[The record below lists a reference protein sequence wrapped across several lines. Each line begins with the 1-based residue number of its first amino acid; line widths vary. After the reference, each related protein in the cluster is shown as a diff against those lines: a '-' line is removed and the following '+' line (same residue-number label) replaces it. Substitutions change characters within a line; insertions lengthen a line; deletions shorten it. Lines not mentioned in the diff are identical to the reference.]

1 MKAEKLF
8 CNRNKFQNFK
18 HSLVFENF
26 NKEIIIM
33 RLREIVGDILDQ
45 TPQVSD
51 RVIKLDEQVI
61 TQEEL
66 DKRMQDK
73 SVRITETS
81 PDNYKTL
88 QRLRG

>member
-1 MKAEKLF
+1 MM
-8 CNRNKFQNFK
+8 
-18 HSLVFENF
+18 H
-26 NKEIIIM
+26 
-33 RLREIVGDILDQ
+33 LREIVGDTPDQ
-45 TPQVSD
+45 TPD

-73 SVRITETS
+73 SVRVTETS

>member
-1 MKAEKLF
+1 MI
-8 CNRNKFQNFK
+8 
-18 HSLVFENF
+18 H
-26 NKEIIIM
+26 
-33 RLREIVGDILDQ
+33 LREIVGNTPDQ
-45 TPQVSD
+45 TSD
-51 RVIKLDEQVI
+51 RVIKLDEQVV

-73 SVRITETS
+73 SVRVTETS

>member
-1 MKAEKLF
+1 MM
-8 CNRNKFQNFK
+8 
-18 HSLVFENF
+18 H
-26 NKEIIIM
+26 
-33 RLREIVGDILDQ
+33 LREIVGDTPNQVSQ
-45 TPQVSD
+45 TPD
-51 RVIKLDEQVI
+51 RVIKLDEQVV

-73 SVRITETS
+73 SVRVTETS

>member
-1 MKAEKLF
+1 MT
-8 CNRNKFQNFK
+8 
-18 HSLVFENF
+18 H
-26 NKEIIIM
+26 
-33 RLREIVGDILDQ
+33 LREIVGNVPDQ
-45 TPQVSD
+45 TSD
-51 RVIKLDEQVI
+51 RVIKLDEQVV

-73 SVRITETS
+73 SVRVTETS

>member
-1 MKAEKLF
+1 MMHLK
-8 CNRNKFQNFK
+8 
-18 HSLVFENF
+18 
-26 NKEIIIM
+26 
-33 RLREIVGDILDQ
+33 EIVGNTPDQ
-45 TPQVSD
+45 TSQTHD
-51 RVIKLDEQVI
+51 RVIKLDEQVV

-73 SVRITETS
+73 SVRVTETS

>member
-1 MKAEKLF
+1 MT
-8 CNRNKFQNFK
+8 
-18 HSLVFENF
+18 H
-26 NKEIIIM
+26 
-33 RLREIVGDILDQ
+33 LREIVGNISDQ
-45 TPQVSD
+45 TPD
-51 RVIKLDEQVI
+51 RVIKLDEQVV

-73 SVRITETS
+73 SVRVTETS

>member
-1 MKAEKLF
+1 MT
-8 CNRNKFQNFK
+8 
-18 HSLVFENF
+18 H
-26 NKEIIIM
+26 
-33 RLREIVGDILDQ
+33 LREIVGNTPDQ
-45 TPQVSD
+45 TSD
-51 RVIKLDEQVI
+51 KVIKLDEQVV

-73 SVRITETS
+73 SVRVTETS

>member
-1 MKAEKLF
+1 MM
-8 CNRNKFQNFK
+8 
-18 HSLVFENF
+18 H
-26 NKEIIIM
+26 
-33 RLREIVGDILDQ
+33 LREIVDNMPDQ
-45 TPQVSD
+45 ASD
-51 RVIKLDEQVI
+51 RVIKLDEQVV

-73 SVRITETS
+73 SVRVTETS

>member
-1 MKAEKLF
+1 MM
-8 CNRNKFQNFK
+8 
-18 HSLVFENF
+18 H
-26 NKEIIIM
+26 
-33 RLREIVGDILDQ
+33 LREIVGNTPDQ
-45 TPQVSD
+45 TYQTPD
-51 RVIKLDEQVI
+51 RVIKLDEQVV

-73 SVRITETS
+73 SVRVTETS

>member
-1 MKAEKLF
+1 MT
-8 CNRNKFQNFK
+8 
-18 HSLVFENF
+18 H
-26 NKEIIIM
+26 
-33 RLREIVGDILDQ
+33 LREIVGNMPDQ
-45 TPQVSD
+45 TSD
-51 RVIKLDEQVI
+51 RVIKLDEQVV

-73 SVRITETS
+73 SVRVTETS

>member
-1 MKAEKLF
+1 MT
-8 CNRNKFQNFK
+8 
-18 HSLVFENF
+18 H
-26 NKEIIIM
+26 
-33 RLREIVGDILDQ
+33 LREIVGNTSDQ
-45 TPQVSD
+45 TPD
-51 RVIKLDEQVI
+51 RVIKLDEQVV

-73 SVRITETS
+73 SVRVTETS

>member
-1 MKAEKLF
+1 MM
-8 CNRNKFQNFK
+8 
-18 HSLVFENF
+18 H
-26 NKEIIIM
+26 
-33 RLREIVGDILDQ
+33 LREIVGDTPDQ
-45 TPQVSD
+45 TSQTSD
-51 RVIKLDEQVI
+51 RVIKLDEQVV

-73 SVRITETS
+73 SVRVTETS